1 MNEKVMQKAL
11 MKFFA
16 LEKVDDLFDKV
27 ILRTREIDNERGKYK
42 HKALEEHFRENILPI
57 LALYLVL
64 KESDDFSNDALEL
77 TRKTAEEI
85 YKTGRKRMAF
95 LGRFP
100 FFYWLI
106 QKMTP
111 NMMKKMFP
119 PEGWDIEWLEVSKKQ
134 VAFNM
139 HACFYLDSL
148 TKYGVPELTPVF
160 CGLDDL
166 IYENISP
173 YLRWQRKGTL
183 GRGDAHCDFRFIN
196 PKAE

>member
-1 MNEKVMQKAL
+1 MNEKTMHKAL
-11 MKFFA
+11 KKFLPVEEADAVFEDVG
-16 LEKVDDLFDKV
+16 LRIDQIDDEREKY
-27 ILRTREIDNERGKYK
+27 T
-42 HKALEEHFRENILPI
+42 HKALEKHFGENILPI
-57 LALYLVL
+57 LALYLIL
-64 KESDDFSNDALEL
+64 KESDDFSSDALEL
-77 TRKTAEEI
+77 ARKTAEEM
-85 YKTGRKRMAF
+85 YKIGRKWMAF

-119 PEGWDIEWLEVSKKQ
+119 HEGWDIEWLEVSKKQ

-166 IYENISP
+166 IYENVSP
-173 YLRWQRKGTL
+173 SLRWQRTGTL
-183 GRGDAHCDFRFIN
+183 GRGDTHCDFRFVN
-196 PKAE
+196 PKSE